1 MMLATIQE
9 TQLINKVGSILTQA
23 ANELVTV
30 RFISLKLDSAE
41 NSLILSAKNFSKP
54 TYRNMCP
61 EIPSVTFPEATGR
74 PSHNVG

>member
-41 NSLILSAKNFSKP
+41 NSLILSAKNFRQ
-54 TYRNMCP
+54 TN
-61 EIPSVTFPEATGR
+61 I
-74 PSHNVG
+74 